1 MTPILSSWPL
11 ERFQLQNVCPRAPW
25 QPSNDQ
31 PSPDEKLS
39 AKISFTAAGG
49 GVLGGLIAIVDLPG
63 AEHVPG
69 GGLRIWRGE
78 IAVDQ
83 MDPGLL
89 SDDPVNRQ
97 AEQRL
102 ERPHGVIGV
111 RAEDAVD
118 DDMGAVTAAVDLTLN
133 GAHGVTVTSLLHLDD
148 QLGPGLRP
156 DDPVDAQP
164 PMREMFA
171 GLSNRRNLCP
181 KLDTFPTLSGDGPR
195 CKARTIARRV
205 RVPC

>member
-1 MTPILSSWPL
+1 MTRPARDRP
-11 ERFQLQNVCPRAPW
+11 E
-25 QPSNDQ
+25 
-31 PSPDEKLS
+31 PDL
-39 AKISFTAAGG
+39 TRRRCQRR
-49 GVLGGLIAIVDLPG
+49 GLIAIVDLRG

-102 ERPHGVIGV
+102 EFPHGVIGV

-118 DDMGAVTAAVDLTLN
+118 DDIGAVTAAVDLTLN

-156 DDPVDAQP
+156 DYPVDTQP
-164 PMREMFA
+164 
-171 GLSNRRNLCP
+171 
-181 KLDTFPTLSGDGPR
+181 
-195 CKARTIARRV
+195 ARRLKGLHGGL
-205 RVPC
+205 RQRTQDTIPPSGWAMPRNPALDAPPPPTPPSLLLHRPHHRPFN

>member
-1 MTPILSSWPL
+1 MTRPARDRP
-11 ERFQLQNVCPRAPW
+11 E
-25 QPSNDQ
+25 
-31 PSPDEKLS
+31 PDLTS
-39 AKISFTAAGG
+39 RSCQRR
-49 GVLGGLIAIVDLPG
+49 GLIAIVDLPG
-63 AEHVPG
+63 AEPGRG

-102 ERPHGVIGV
+102 ECPHGVIGV

-133 GAHGVTVTSLLHLDD
+133 GTVCPVSPTREGAAERRRARRSAADASAAFRRLRKLDGATVT
-148 QLGPGLRP
+148 
-156 DDPVDAQP
+156 A
-164 PMREMFA
+164 
-171 GLSNRRNLCP
+171 
-181 KLDTFPTLSGDGPR
+181 
-195 CKARTIARRV
+195 
-205 RVPC
+205 